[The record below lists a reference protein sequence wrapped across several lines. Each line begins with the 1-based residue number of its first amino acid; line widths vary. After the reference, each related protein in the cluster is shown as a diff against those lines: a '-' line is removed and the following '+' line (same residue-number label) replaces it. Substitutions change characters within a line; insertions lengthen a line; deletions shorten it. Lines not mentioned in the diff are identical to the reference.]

1 MEAYTALRS
10 LANRWRG
17 RLPVL
22 PRMALRLARSGIPRR
37 SLLFGAQSLGDDLL
51 CTAVLREARLR
62 GRPYAMFTQRPELFR
77 GNPDP
82 VAVCPVD
89 PHYLGILRRLKRTVV
104 TPAYAR
110 TDPANADRDILPS
123 DHLIA
128 EMCRVAG
135 LSGTVSIRP
144 YLHLD
149 SRERATAPALPR
161 QIALHSTGLAANV
174 PLPVKEWGV
183 ERFARLALALKD
195 DFTLVQLGS
204 ASDPALPG
212 VTLDLRGRTSLRE
225 AAAVLSRS
233 LLFVGLEGFLVH
245 LARAVDCPSV
255 VIHGGR
261 ALPSTVDYVANI
273 NLHAPP
279 ACAPCGLVRNCPHD
293 LLCLSAIAPE
303 TVAKAVR
310 ELAGRPREGL
320 AVERVML

>member
-1 MEAYTALRS
+1 MMR
-10 LANRWRG
+10 
-17 RLPVL
+17 RLIQ
-22 PRMALRLARSGIPRR
+22 SGIPRR
-37 SLLFGAQSLGDDLL
+37 SLMFGAHSLGDDLL

-62 GRPYAMFTQRPELFR
+62 GTPYAMFTQRPELFL

-82 VAVCPVD
+82 VTVCPID
-89 PHYLGILRRLKRTVV
+89 PYYLGILRRLKRPVV

-110 TDPANADRDILPS
+110 ADPANVERDILPS
-123 DHLIA
+123 HHLIA

-135 LSGTVSIRP
+135 LSGTVALRP

-149 SRERATAPALPR
+149 PKEKDAAPARPR

-183 ERFARLALALKD
+183 ERFTRLATALKD

-204 ASDPALPG
+204 ASDPVLPG
-212 VTLDLRGRTSLRE
+212 ITLDLRGRTSLRE
-225 AAAVLSRS
+225 AAAVLARS
-233 LLFVGLEGFLVH
+233 MLFVGLEGFLVH

-279 ACAPCGLVRNCPHD
+279 ECAPCGLVRNCPHD
-293 LLCLSAIAPE
+293 LLCLSAIEPE
-303 TVAKAVR
+303 RVVAAVR
-310 ELAGRPREGL
+310 ELAGRPREEL
-320 AVERVML
+320 AVEKVLL